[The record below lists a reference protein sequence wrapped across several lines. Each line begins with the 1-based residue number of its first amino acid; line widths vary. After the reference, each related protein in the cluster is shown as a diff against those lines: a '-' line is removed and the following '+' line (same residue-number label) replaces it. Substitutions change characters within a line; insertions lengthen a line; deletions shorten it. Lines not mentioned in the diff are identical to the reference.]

1 MQQAGPSKKSKRHGH
16 HAFKGGQT
24 QRRFVF
30 TDPAIL
36 GVTSS
41 GDVDD
46 IVAILYASSILRDSV
61 TFVVCDDDKNSTRFR
76 LFKDRLGDL
85 LHRLYGVEFIQ
96 ENDIVTRNLNGAILH
111 VHSQVNALTAQ
122 KIIESS
128 FDKAFVQGDVVNA
141 YNFSSEG
148 GKLLFAYLSELEPAR
163 VQMYSTNDTSF
174 DIQKSDELHER
185 LHPTLQEVYRDLF
198 LFNIRKKIGLAAGT
212 RFADRLYSDT
222 GNNGAVGNGIKPF
235 VELIKQMRAE
245 GKLHLSPKLSAAL
258 KATTTL
264 YPPAEDTMRNLH
276 DLVAILNMYCDY
288 ESLLVD
294 NMLPNMSNLG
304 QVRVRKDVDPEVR
317 AAFENNK
324 STPLFD
330 FAAMYWA
337 LDNQPTTKEALG
349 SKVENVLL
357 QVNADVLALQILT

>member
-1 MQQAGPSKKSKRHGH
+1 M
-16 HAFKGGQT
+16 
-24 QRRFVF
+24 
-30 TDPAIL
+30 
-36 GVTSS
+36 
-41 GDVDD
+41 
-46 IVAILYASSILRDSV
+46 
-61 TFVVCDDDKNSTRFR
+61 
-76 LFKDRLGDL
+76 
-85 LHRLYGVEFIQ
+85 
-96 ENDIVTRNLNGAILH
+96 
-111 VHSQVNALTAQ
+111 
-122 KIIESS
+122 
-128 FDKAFVQGDVVNA
+128 
-141 YNFSSEG
+141 
-148 GKLLFAYLSELEPAR
+148 
-163 VQMYSTNDTSF
+163 
-174 DIQKSDELHER
+174 
-185 LHPTLQEVYRDLF
+185 YRDLF